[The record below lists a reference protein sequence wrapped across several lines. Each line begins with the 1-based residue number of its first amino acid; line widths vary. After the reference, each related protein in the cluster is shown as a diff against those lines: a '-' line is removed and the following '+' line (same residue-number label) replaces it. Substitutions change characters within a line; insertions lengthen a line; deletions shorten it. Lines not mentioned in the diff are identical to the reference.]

1 MVQNLPRGTAHAAG
15 SDSNKEGVTALPQT
29 EIKEMQETLRNT
41 GHYQGKIDGV
51 FGLQTRASIR
61 AYQKAEN
68 LPETGQLDTQTAGK
82 LGVRLEGHE
91 EAGSEITKSKPSAYV
106 QRVAGAERTTKAR
119 RKAGK
124 TVVAPGR
131 GLCQ

>member
-1 MVQNLPRGTAHAAG
+1 MFLASKIVWAGIALALMTTGIVVQNLPRGTAHAAG

-82 LGVRLEGHE
+82 LGVRLEGSR
-91 EAGSEITKSKPSAYV
+91 GGWLRDY
-106 QRVAGAERTTKAR
+106 ER
-119 RKAGK
+119 
-124 TVVAPGR
+124 
-131 GLCQ
+131 

>member
-1 MVQNLPRGTAHAAG
+1 MTTGIVVQNLPRGAAHAAG
-15 SDSNKEGVTALPQT
+15 SDSNKEGVAALPQT

-41 GHYQGKIDGV
+41 KIDGV

-82 LGVRLEGHE
+82 LGVRLEGRE
-91 EAGSEITKSKPSAYV
+91 EAGSEITKGKPSAYV